1 MKKVTKTEHKRW
13 TRENIA
19 YITQNFG
26 LKTIEEM
33 ASDLGR
39 TPMSV
44 RLYIHQHRLVPAY
57 QKTVKR
63 NILVE
68 LLRLRFRH
76 LEDFKP
82 SKWFYAECHLS
93 APRFADL
100 FYGRRQIKPEEYRAI
115 ADYFNITVAEAL
127 ESRQL
132 ELFDPEKMDGT
143 APRPNIT
150 AAEAL
155 ESHQLEL
162 FDPEEMGDSTPPA
175 DLIPED

>member
-13 TRENIA
+13 TREDIA

-44 RLYIHQHRLVPAY
+44 RLYIHQHRLVPAG
-57 QKTVKR
+57 QHTVKK
-63 NILVE
+63 NLLVE
-68 LLRLRFRH
+68 LLKLRFRH

-82 SKWFYAECHLS
+82 SKYFYAECHITQF
-93 APRFADL
+93 RYADL

-115 ADYFNITVAEAL
+115 ADYFNITAAEAL
-127 ESRQL
+127 ESR
-132 ELFDPEKMDGT
+132 
-143 APRPNIT
+143 
-150 AAEAL
+150 
-155 ESHQLEL
+155 QLEL
-162 FDPEEMGDSTPPA
+162 FDPEEMGDSTPP
-175 DLIPED
+175 PT

>member
-13 TRENIA
+13 TREDIA

-44 RLYIHQHRLVPAY
+44 RLYIHQHRLVPAG
-57 QKTVKR
+57 QHTVKK

-68 LLRLRFRH
+68 LLKLRFRH

-82 SKWFYAECHLS
+82 SKYFYAECHITQF
-93 APRFADL
+93 RYADL
-100 FYGRRQIKPEEYRAI
+100 FYGRKQIKPEEYQAI
-115 ADYFNITVAEAL
+115 AEYF
-127 ESRQL
+127 
-132 ELFDPEKMDGT
+132 
-143 APRPNIT
+143 NIT
-150 AAEAL
+150 AAEAM
-155 ESHQLEL
+155 ESRQLEL
-162 FDPEEMGDSTPPA
+162 FDPEEMGDSTPPT
-175 DLIPED
+175 DVIPED

>member
-1 MKKVTKTEHKRW
+1 MAASRMKKVTKTEHKRW

-76 LEDFKP
+76 LEDFQP
-82 SKWFYAECHLS
+82 SKYFYAECHITQF
-93 APRFADL
+93 RYADL
-100 FYGRRQIKPEEYRAI
+100 FYGRKQIKAEEYKAI
-115 ADYFNITVAEAL
+115 AAYF
-127 ESRQL
+127 
-132 ELFDPEKMDGT
+132 D
-143 APRPNIT
+143 IT

-155 ESHQLEL
+155 ESRQLEL
-162 FDPEEMGDSTPPA
+162 FDPEEMGDSTPPT
-175 DLIPED
+175 DVIPED

>member
-76 LEDFKP
+76 LEDFQP
-82 SKWFYAECHLS
+82 SKYFYAECHITQF
-93 APRFADL
+93 RYADL
-100 FYGRRQIKPEEYRAI
+100 FYGRKQIKAEEYKAI
-115 ADYFNITVAEAL
+115 AAYF
-127 ESRQL
+127 
-132 ELFDPEKMDGT
+132 D
-143 APRPNIT
+143 IT

-155 ESHQLEL
+155 ESRQLEL
-162 FDPEEMGDSTPPA
+162 FDPEEMGDSTPPT
-175 DLIPED
+175 DVIPED